1 MKAIECGGLV
11 PGCDYVARAET
22 EDEVMA
28 MAARHAKSVHGMTVT
43 PNVAAKVRKAVK
55 DE

>member
-11 PGCDYVARAET
+11 PGCDYVARAES
-22 EDEVMA
+22 EEEVMA
-28 MAARHAKSVHGMTVT
+28 MATRHAKAIHGIMVT
-43 PNVAAKVRKAVK
+43 PGVAAKVRKAVR